1 MRQLSRYLLHYIIYP
16 NLFMVVCALLMT
28 QQTIDLFGLRLS
40 HAALIPFIAS
50 ATLCSYSLHWYLT
63 PAHADA
69 PAKPGTSP
77 RLSWNGRNS
86 KLLFLLFG
94 TGLLGSMLFIIPL
107 LEHILP
113 ITVAMTLAFL
123 YTAPKIRFK
132 PLAWLS
138 RIQVAKTL
146 FLAFTWMY
154 VTTLLPMLVDEE
166 KLDGPHILF
175 CASRL
180 FFIYAICVLFDHR
193 DRDEDR
199 RQRIRSLPT
208 IMNDAQVRW
217 LFLSTLVGYLL
228 FTLALAGT
236 FPARIIMALA
246 FPGLI
251 AALLFR
257 RAMQKPTDLLF
268 YFVLDGLMA
277 LSSVITLFLPI

>member
-1 MRQLSRYLLHYIIYP
+1 MRQLSRYLLHYIVYP

-28 QQTIDLFGLRLS
+28 QQTIDLFRLRLS
-40 HAALIPFIAS
+40 HVALIPFIAS

-63 PAHADA
+63 PVH
-69 PAKPGTSP
+69 PSPSP
-77 RLSWNGRNS
+77 RIAWNAHNNR
-86 KLLFLLFG
+86 LLFLLFAG
-94 TGLLGSMLFIIPL
+94 GLLGCMLFLVPL
-107 LEHILP
+107 LEHALP
-113 ITVAMTLAFL
+113 IAIAMGAAFL
-123 YTAPKIRFK
+123 YTAPKLRFQ

-166 KLDGPHILF
+166 PIHAPQILF

-180 FFIYAICVLFDHR
+180 FFIYSICVLFDHR

-208 IMNDAQVRW
+208 IMSDTQVRW
-217 LFLSTLVGYLL
+217 LFLSTLIGYLL
-228 FTLALAGT
+228 LTLALSVY
-236 FPARIIMALA
+236 FPTSVIVMLA
-246 FPGLI
+246 VPGVFT
-251 AALLFR
+251 ALLFR
-257 RAMQKPTDLLF
+257 RAMEQPSDLLF

-277 LSSVITLFLPI
+277 LSSVLTLFLSI

>member
-1 MRQLSRYLLHYIIYP
+1 MRQLSRHLLHYLVYP
-16 NLFMVVCALLMT
+16 NLFMVACALMMT

-40 HAALIPFIAS
+40 HVALIPFIAS

-63 PAHADA
+63 PPH
-69 PAKPGTSP
+69 PSPSP
-77 RLSWNGRNS
+77 RIAWNAGNS
-86 KLLFLLFG
+86 RLLFLLFA
-94 TGLLGSMLFIIPL
+94 TGLLGSMLFVLPL
-107 LEHILP
+107 VEHLLP
-113 ITVAMTLAFL
+113 ISVAGFAAFL
-123 YTAPKIRFK
+123 YTAPKIRFR

-154 VTTLLPMLVDEE
+154 VTTLLPMLVDEVN
-166 KLDGPHILF
+166 LDGAHLLF

-199 RQRIRSLPT
+199 RQHIRSLPT
-208 IMNDAQVRW
+208 ILNDAQVRW
-217 LFLSTLVGYLL
+217 LFLSTLVGYML
-228 FTLALAGT
+228 FTLALSAY
-236 FPARIIMALA
+236 FPMLTVVALA
-246 FPGLI
+246 IPGLI

-257 RAMQKPTDLLF
+257 RAMECPTDLLF

-277 LSSVITLFLPI
+277 LSSVLTLFLPI